1 MFPAGL
7 ADGGGVLRLP
17 RGQPR
22 GGQAGARRVLG
33 VGRGVHA
40 EEQDEDRP
48 AAPLPTPHERSRG
61 RSSRVCGDGWSLGV
75 GPRGAAAD
83 PQHGVPLEGAED
95 TRGTNNKMGSKIYHV
110 FTVM

>member
-1 MFPAGL
+1 MLPAGL

-33 VGRGVHA
+33 VGGRVHA

-48 AAPLPTPHERSRG
+48 AAPLPTPHQRG
-61 RSSRVCGDGWSLGV
+61 RRRSSRVCGDGWSLGV
-75 GPRGAAAD
+75 GSRAGAAAD
-83 PQHGVPLEGAED
+83 PQH
-95 TRGTNNKMGSKIYHV
+95 
-110 FTVM
+110 